1 MSVKG
6 DEVMPE
12 FEVVIMCGI
21 PGSGKTTFCRER
33 LFPQYLY
40 ISLDRLR
47 SRSAEAELFAFAL
60 RRRKS
65 CVIDNTNVNGQE
77 RARYVPAAKKAGAR
91 VVAYWFEPDVQ
102 ACKARNAGRTGRERV
117 PDFVIG
123 NKSARF
129 AAPSKAEGFDDIRKV
144 SIVDDGFKVE
154 EEE

>member
-1 MSVKG
+1 MG
-6 DEVMPE
+6 E
-12 FEVVIMCGI
+12 FEVVVMCGI

-40 ISLDRLR
+40 ISLDRLK

-65 CVIDNTNVNGQE
+65 CVIDNTNINEFE
-77 RARYVPAAKKAGAR
+77 RARYIPAANDAGAS

-102 ACKARNAGRTGRERV
+102 ACKARNTGRTGCERV

-123 NKSARF
+123 KKAARF
-129 AAPSKAEGFDDIRKV
+129 VAPSKAEGFDCIRKV
-144 SIVDDGFKVE
+144 SIDGDEFKVE
-154 EEE
+154 EEI

>member
-1 MSVKG
+1 MG
-6 DEVMPE
+6 E

-21 PGSGKTTFCRER
+21 PGSGKTTFCCER

-40 ISLDRLR
+40 ISLDRLK

-65 CVIDNTNVNGQE
+65 CVIDNTNINELE
-77 RARYVPAAKKAGAR
+77 RARYIPAAKDAGAS

-102 ACKARNAGRTGRERV
+102 ACKARNTGRTGCERV

-123 NKSARF
+123 KKAARF
-129 AAPSKAEGFDDIRKV
+129 VAPSKAEGFDCIRKV
-144 SIVDDGFKVE
+144 SIDGDEFKVE
-154 EEE
+154 EEI

>member
-1 MSVKG
+1 MAK
-6 DEVMPE
+6 
-12 FEVVIMCGI
+12 FEVVVMCGI

-65 CVIDNTNVNGQE
+65 CVIDNTNINGRE
-77 RARYVPAAKKAGAR
+77 RARYVPAAKKAGAS
-91 VVAYWFEPDVQ
+91 VVAYWFDPDIQV
-102 ACKARNAGRTGRERV
+102 CRTRNASRTGRERV

-123 NKSARF
+123 AKAARF
-129 AAPSKAEGFDDIRKV
+129 AAPTKAEGFDYIRKV
-144 SIVDDGFKVE
+144 SIDGAGFKVE
-154 EEE
+154 EEL